1 MGAPAQNGVAWRRF
15 RLLRILRGRWR
26 LFACAALGVGLAL
39 LAPESQ
45 RATTRAL
52 LGWNAGLWI
61 YLLTALFF
69 VGAKADTIRRRA
81 ILQDEGRYFILFFA
95 SLAAIASLVAIV
107 MEMGEGKNLQGL
119 SKTLH
124 VGLAISTITSSWIF
138 VHLMFA
144 IHYAHEYFIER
155 DQDKLLPP
163 EKRGGIQFPGG
174 EMPDF
179 WDFLY
184 FSFIIGVAAQTA
196 DVAITSKGVRR
207 ISLLH
212 SIISFVFNTAIVALT
227 INIASSLVAG

>member
-1 MGAPAQNGVAWRRF
+1 MPHMERP
-15 RLLRILRGRWR
+15 RLWSRYRALRILRGRWL
-26 LFACAALGVGLAL
+26 LFACAALGLATY
-39 LAPESQ
+39 LAPGDGH

-52 LGWNAGLWI
+52 VGWNVGVWT

-81 ILQDEGRYFILFFA
+81 VMQDEGRYLVLVLT
-95 SLAAIASLVAIV
+95 SLAAIASLAAIII
-107 MEMGEGKNLQGL
+107 EMGD
-119 SKTLH
+119 SKTLKGIGQLLH
-124 VGLAISTITSSWIF
+124 VGLAISTISSSWAF

-155 DQDKLLPP
+155 DHEKTLPP

-174 EMPDF
+174 ETPDF
-179 WDFLY
+179 RDFLY
-184 FSFIIGVAAQTA
+184 FSFIIGVASQTA
-196 DVAITSKGVRR
+196 DVSITSKEMRR
-207 ISLLH
+207 ISLAH

>member
-1 MGAPAQNGVAWRRF
+1 MGASAQPSASWRRF

-26 LFACAALGVGLAL
+26 FFACAAFGVILAL

-52 LGWNAGLWI
+52 LGWNAGLWT

-81 ILQDEGRYFILFFA
+81 ILQDEGRYFILVFA
-95 SLAAIASLVAIV
+95 SLAAVASLVAIV
-107 MEMGEGKNLQGL
+107 VEMGEGKNLQGL

-124 VGLAISTITSSWIF
+124 VGLAVSTITSSWIF

-155 DQDKLLPP
+155 DHEKLLQPD
-163 EKRGGIQFPGG
+163 KRGGILFPGG
-174 EMPDF
+174 ETPDF

-196 DVAITSKGVRR
+196 DVAITSKGIRR

-227 INIASSLVAG
+227 INIASSLVAS